1 MRWKLSLAYTA
12 NIWQYESV
20 QRKPTA
26 SNKLAHVLDLITSGR
41 YIGMSPKPQPRIGL
55 VRKDV

>member
-1 MRWKLSLAYTA
+1 MRWKPSLTYPV

-26 SNKLAHVLDLITSGR
+26 SNKLAHVLYLTTSGR
-41 YIGMSPKPQPRIGL
+41 
-55 VRKDV
+55 